1 MAGAAGGG
9 GRGRPRAERLTAS
22 TSYDLDR
29 LGREIAKTSPARDYS
44 PRLHPLGGEGLEQH
58 CLSLLQIRPSH
69 GTPASSRMGPS
80 GGTFRMCAPRQAI
93 ARSVV
98 VEKHGGDLGFE
109 TEVGKGTTF
118 FIRLPL
124 EAKEE
129 CLA

>member
-1 MAGAAGGG
+1 
-9 GRGRPRAERLTAS
+9 
-22 TSYDLDR
+22 
-29 LGREIAKTSPARDYS
+29 
-44 PRLHPLGGEGLEQH
+44 
-58 CLSLLQIRPSH
+58 
-69 GTPASSRMGPS
+69 
-80 GGTFRMCAPRQAI
+80 MCAPRQAI